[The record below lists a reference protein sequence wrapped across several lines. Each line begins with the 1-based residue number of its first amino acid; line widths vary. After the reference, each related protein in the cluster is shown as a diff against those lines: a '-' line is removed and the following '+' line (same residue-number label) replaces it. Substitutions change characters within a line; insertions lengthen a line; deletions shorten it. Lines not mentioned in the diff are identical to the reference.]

1 MKTIK
6 KIWKNKMF
14 RTFFQTFIP
23 VFVSGYATG
32 MDSVAIKS
40 LLISSASAGICAVMN
55 IGKMES

>member
-6 KIWKNKMF
+6 KVWKNKVF

-55 IGKMES
+55 IG